1 MTTQQYITMFF
12 VLCFCVASVFL
23 LLAMNNPSQ
32 DSTSPL
38 RFKFWRVN
46 SLKQY
51 LNQRGW
57 RYYKISGA
65 ILLVGLIPL
74 VVAAIAQ

>member
-1 MTTQQYITMFF
+1 MTIEQYTTIFF

-32 DSTSPL
+32 DSTSFL
-38 RFKFWRVN
+38 RFNFWRVN
-46 SLKQY
+46 TLKQY

-65 ILLVGLIPL
+65 IALVGLIPL
-74 VVAAIAQ
+74 LVTAIAR